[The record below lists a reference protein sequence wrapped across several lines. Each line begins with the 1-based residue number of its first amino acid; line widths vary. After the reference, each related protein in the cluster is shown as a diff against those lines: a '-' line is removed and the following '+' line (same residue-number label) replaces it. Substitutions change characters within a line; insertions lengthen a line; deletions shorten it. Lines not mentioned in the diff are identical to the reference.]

1 MTGMVISSAVKLE
14 QRRDELSDQLY
25 DAEVQLQGELVGVAH
40 QIAEGKS
47 VPPAIA
53 LVLARN
59 QFPDV
64 DFLD

>member
-1 MTGMVISSAVKLE
+1 MNGMVISNAVKLE

-25 DAEVQLQGELVGVAH
+25 DAEAQLQGELVGVAE
-40 QIAEGKS
+40 QITEGKS

-53 LVLARN
+53 MVLARN

>member
-1 MTGMVISSAVKLE
+1 MNGMVISNVVKLE
-14 QRRDELSDQLY
+14 QRRNKLSDQLH
-25 DAEVQLQGELVGVAH
+25 DAEIQLQGELVGVAE

-59 QFPDV
+59 RFPDV

>member
-1 MTGMVISSAVKLE
+1 MNGKVISNAVKLE
-14 QRRDELSDQLY
+14 QRRDNLSDQLY
-25 DAEVQLQGELVGVAH
+25 DAEVQLHGELVEVVR

>member
-1 MTGMVISSAVKLE
+1 MNGMVISNAVKLE
-14 QRRDELSDQLY
+14 QRRNELSDQLH
-25 DAEVQLQGELVGVAH
+25 DAEIQLQGELVGVAE

-59 QFPDV
+59 QFPGV

>member
-1 MTGMVISSAVKLE
+1 MNGMVISNAVKLE
-14 QRRDELSDQLY
+14 QRRNELSEQLH
-25 DAEVQLQGELVGVAH
+25 DAEIQLQGELVEVVR

>member
-1 MTGMVISSAVKLE
+1 MTGIVVSNAVTLE
-14 QRRDELSDQLY
+14 GRRDELAYQLHCV
-25 DAEVQLQGELVGVAH
+25 EVKLQGELVGVGH
-40 QIAEGKS
+40 QIAEGKF
-47 VPPAIA
+47 VPPEIA

>member
-1 MTGMVISSAVKLE
+1 MNGMVISNAVKLE
-14 QRRDELSDQLY
+14 QRRNELSDQLY
-25 DAEVQLQGELVGVAH
+25 DAEVQLQGELVEVVS